1 MSSDNDRYQTAPLQH
16 LAVIM
21 DGNGR
26 WAQKRGLA
34 RSVGHRYGAEKLYDL
49 CVMCIERKIKYVT
62 VFAFSTEN
70 WRRPA
75 DEVSQLMDLFV
86 YFYNKYKEEMEKEG
100 IRIRFS
106 GVEDDLSE
114 KILDTITDAQ
124 SSSANRKNM
133 QLILAFNYGG
143 RREIVDSSKK
153 IVAAVRKGELD
164 LDDLDEESFRNYLYL
179 PDVPDPD
186 LIIRPSGEQR
196 LSNFLLWQGAYS
208 EYYFAK
214 VLWPDFSAE
223 TLDDA
228 LDEYKKR
235 DRRFGA
241 IEKEK

>member
-1 MSSDNDRYQTAPLQH
+1 MSKNNDRQEKAPLQH

-34 RSVGHRYGAEKLYDL
+34 RSAGHRYGAEKLYDL
-49 CVMCIERKIKYVT
+49 CAMCIQRRINYVT

-70 WRRPA
+70 WRRPEA
-75 DEVSQLMDLFV
+75 EIEKIMDLFI
-86 YFYNKYKEEMEKEG
+86 YFFNKYKDEMEKEG

-106 GVEDDLSE
+106 GVRDGLSDQV
-114 KILDTITDAQ
+114 KATIAEAESTSVQ
-124 SSSANRKNM
+124 RKTL
-133 QLILAFNYGG
+133 QLILAFNYGS

-153 IVAAVRKGELD
+153 IVAAVQNGELD
-164 LDDLDEESFRNYLYL
+164 PDDLDEDKFRDYLYL

-196 LSNFLLWQGAYS
+196 LSNFLLWQAAYS
-208 EYYFAK
+208 ELYFAK
-214 VLWPDFSAE
+214 VLWPDFTE
-223 TLDDA
+223 KTLDQA
-228 LDEYKKR
+228 LEAYAKR

-241 IEKEK
+241 IEEE

>member
-1 MSSDNDRYQTAPLQH
+1 MPNDMDSHQKAPLQH

-26 WAQKRGLA
+26 WALKRGLT
-34 RSVGHRYGAEKLYDL
+34 RSLGHRYGAEKLYDL
-49 CVMCIERKIKYVT
+49 CVMCIERHIKYVT

-75 DEVSQLMDLFV
+75 DEVAQLMDLFI
-86 YFYNKYKEEMEKEG
+86 YFYNKYKDEMEKEG
-100 IRIRFS
+100 IRLRFS
-106 GVEDDLSE
+106 GVEDNLSE
-114 KILDTITDAQ
+114 RILDTMAEARST
-124 SSSANRKNM
+124 SMKRKTM

-153 IVAAVRKGELD
+153 IVAAVQNGELN
-164 LDDLDEESFRNYLYL
+164 LDDLDEDSFRNYLYL

-208 EYYFAK
+208 EFYFAK
-214 VLWPDFSAE
+214 VLWPDFSADILDE
-223 TLDDA
+223 ALDD
-228 LDEYKKR
+228 YGKR

-241 IEKEK
+241 ID